1 MFKSYFSGLKVPA
14 AAAAVFLI
22 AAGLY
27 FGACSS
33 DKGEKKET
41 VEKTETTEVKTPA
54 EPSSNQAPEAVES
67 KVTKSHGPPPEIT
80 EPCNGLNK
88 GDDCSVTVTGG
99 TVIAGSCMK
108 TTTGILACMPKPR
121 VSEKQAPPEA
131 FKDKG
136 APPET
141 YTGSKP
147 ENNNAAPPASDDSS
161 AEDQNAE

>member
-1 MFKSYFSGLKVPA
+1 MFKSYFSGLNVPA

-33 DKGEKKET
+33 DKEEKRET

-54 EPSSNQAPEAVES
+54 KPSSNQAPEAVES

-99 TVIAGSCMK
+99 AVIAGSCMK

-121 VSEKQAPPEA
+121 VG
-131 FKDKG
+131 DKK
-136 APPET
+136 AI
-141 YTGSKP
+141 
-147 ENNNAAPPASDDSS
+147 PPASKDN
-161 AEDQNAE
+161 NAE